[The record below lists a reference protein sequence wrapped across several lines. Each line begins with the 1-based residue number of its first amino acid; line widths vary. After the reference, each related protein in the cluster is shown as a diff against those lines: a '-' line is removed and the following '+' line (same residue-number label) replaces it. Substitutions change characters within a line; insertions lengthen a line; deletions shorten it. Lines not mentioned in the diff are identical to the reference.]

1 MDNFKKL
8 INREVNK
15 ENEWRVM
22 NEFIKKLENLM
33 QFYDDLEELR
43 GLLKQCYQDT
53 PLVTLSKIDNVI

>member
-33 QFYDDLEELR
+33 QF
-43 GLLKQCYQDT
+43 
-53 PLVTLSKIDNVI
+53 